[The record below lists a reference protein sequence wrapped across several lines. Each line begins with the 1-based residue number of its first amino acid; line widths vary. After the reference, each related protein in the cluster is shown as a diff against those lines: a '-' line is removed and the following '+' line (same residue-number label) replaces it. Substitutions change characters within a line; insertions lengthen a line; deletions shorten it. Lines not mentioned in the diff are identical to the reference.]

1 MTLLFFSFASLSIF
15 CFSVLSGASD
25 NLSVSDFQGLIA
37 EDGQLYI
44 IDPMGIVMSPQN
56 TKRNTDQLDALQTFE
71 HYILERHNLFTD
83 KTLDHIVYIDKQL
96 WDAPDKTLKQKILSD
111 AKEKNNKVIV
121 VYDSATKSRYL
132 FFKSALGIILSRL
145 ITSTVAKSKL

>member
-1 MTLLFFSFASLSIF
+1 
-15 CFSVLSGASD
+15 
-25 NLSVSDFQGLIA
+25 
-37 EDGQLYI
+37 
-44 IDPMGIVMSPQN
+44 
-56 TKRNTDQLDALQTFE
+56 LQTFE

-121 VYDSATKSRYL
+121 VYDSATGEKDVIHQPSNSQNLDFATVEVISRDNRRDCL
-132 FFKSALGIILSRL
+132 LNPSCSVALIDRYNLLTLSPPL
-145 ITSTVAKSKL
+145 VPIFLNVQQY

>member
-1 MTLLFFSFASLSIF
+1 VFLRNDQTLRDIKNLQKIFASN
-15 CFSVLSGASD
+15 D

-71 HYILERHNLFTD
+71 HYILEYP
-83 KTLDHIVYIDKQL
+83 LDL
-96 WDAPDKTLKQKILSD
+96 
-111 AKEKNNKVIV
+111 
-121 VYDSATKSRYL
+121 
-132 FFKSALGIILSRL
+132 
-145 ITSTVAKSKL
+145 